1 MERRVIH
8 AIVHVHGDLPVMLPL
23 LRRMKAAGKYALGV
37 TLKYPD
43 HLPKVIFRDRD
54 RALLK
59 RHDIEYA
66 EDYTW
71 FERFLHT
78 QGPRLLLTAADD
90 AGGHHAIGRDCVD
103 RAKQA
108 GIPTMVLQ
116 HGGWS
121 TDDIWEICKRPQYAF
136 SSDRILLWGEWF
148 YEGYIRRVNL
158 EAGRLRVVGSP
169 KFDDLHSADID
180 STNHLIRGRLQIE
193 GCPYIVYPVSCLIG
207 IKRRGNFSEQETVE
221 VVRNI
226 VRAVVTK
233 YDNSVLI
240 IKPHPTDFEYGVAE
254 LVQRALHGISQH
266 KYRLLSSEDI
276 SCLVEIIKGSSLTI
290 VNQSTAAFESLA
302 LNVPVISVIP
312 DRISPGND
320 ALHDGIVYTSIVAPI
335 EHIFEQLVRTLP
347 DCLTDR
353 HLTDECQ
360 RHLMKFLYKNDGR
373 SSERVMREMDE
384 MMDRWFA

>member
-90 AGGHHAIGRDCVD
+90 AGGHHAIGRDCVY

-158 EAGRLRVVGSP
+158 EAGRLRVP
-169 KFDDLHSADID
+169 L
-180 STNHLIRGRLQIE
+180 
-193 GCPYIVYPVSCLIG
+193 CL
-207 IKRRGNFSEQETVE
+207 
-221 VVRNI
+221 
-226 VRAVVTK
+226 
-233 YDNSVLI
+233 
-240 IKPHPTDFEYGVAE
+240 
-254 LVQRALHGISQH
+254 
-266 KYRLLSSEDI
+266 
-276 SCLVEIIKGSSLTI
+276 
-290 VNQSTAAFESLA
+290 
-302 LNVPVISVIP
+302 
-312 DRISPGND
+312 
-320 ALHDGIVYTSIVAPI
+320 
-335 EHIFEQLVRTLP
+335 
-347 DCLTDR
+347 
-353 HLTDECQ
+353 
-360 RHLMKFLYKNDGR
+360 
-373 SSERVMREMDE
+373 
-384 MMDRWFA
+384 